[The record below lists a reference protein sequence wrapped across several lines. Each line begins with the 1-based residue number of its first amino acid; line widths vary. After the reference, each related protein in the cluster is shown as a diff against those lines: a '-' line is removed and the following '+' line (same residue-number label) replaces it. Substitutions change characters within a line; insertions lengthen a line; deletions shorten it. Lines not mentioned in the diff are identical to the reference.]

1 MIKVGS
7 GVSKQ
12 GHPSRAAEE
21 ALQQAML
28 PLNPDRIHLGF
39 LFMSPHHAIAADE
52 VLGTILPKLGG
63 ATLLGCTS
71 QGTVGGE
78 QEIEQGPA
86 LSLWLAQLDGTR
98 VHPFELSI
106 ETTPDGEAL
115 VGFPLLQQPMRAMIL
130 LADPYTFP
138 TQMLLDSLNTDYP
151 HLPVFGGQISGH
163 GPGQNLLILNNRART
178 FGAIGVLLGGD
189 VNVSPLVSQ
198 GCKPIGE
205 PFVVTQVEG
214 NIIWQLG
221 GKPPLQ
227 RLHET
232 LAKLSPE
239 ERAMATQN
247 LHLGVVIDEHKIDP
261 EPGDF
266 LIRGVLQ
273 ADPQTGAMSV
283 GEALTVGQTVQFQMR
298 DAATADADL
307 KALLDECV
315 ASGDGR
321 PPAGA
326 LMFTC
331 NGRGAGLFGTPD
343 HDVAALRAAFAGL
356 PVAGMFCGGEIGP
369 IGGVN
374 FLHGFTASVA
384 LFEESEEPPRRQPPL
399 LAG

>member
-1 MIKVGS
+1 MIKIGS

-12 GHPSRAAEE
+12 GHPARAAEE
-21 ALQQAML
+21 ALQQAMK
-28 PLNPDRIHLGF
+28 PLTPDRIHLGF
-39 LFMSPHHAIAADE
+39 LFMSPHHAIAADD
-52 VLGTILPKLGG
+52 VLGTIIPKLGS

-78 QEIEQGPA
+78 HEIEQGPA
-86 LSLWLAQLDGTR
+86 LSLWLAQLDGAR
-98 VHPFELSI
+98 INPFELAVQS
-106 ETTPDGEAL
+106 TPDGEAV
-115 VGFPLLQQPMRAMIL
+115 VGLPLIREPMRAMIL

-138 TQMLLDSLNTDYP
+138 TQMVLESLNTDYP
-151 HLPVFGGQISGH
+151 RLPVLGGQISGR
-163 GPGQNLLILNNRART
+163 GPGQNLLILNGTART
-178 FGAIGVLLGGD
+178 SGAVGVLLGGD

-205 PFVVTQVEG
+205 PFVVTGVQG
-214 NIIWQLG
+214 NIIWELG
-221 GKPPLQ
+221 GKPPLH
-227 RLHET
+227 RLRET
-232 LAKLSPE
+232 LERLSPE
-239 ERAMATQN
+239 ERAMASQN
-247 LHLGVVIDEHKIDP
+247 LQLGVVIDERTVDP
-261 EPGDF
+261 KPGDF

-283 GEALTVGQTVQFQMR
+283 GEALTLGQTVQFQMR

-307 KALLDECV
+307 KGLLEDRLE
-315 ASGDGR
+315 SGKGN

-331 NGRGAGLFGTPD
+331 NGRGLGLFGAPD
-343 HDVAALRAAFAGL
+343 HDVAALRSAFTGL

-384 LFEESEEPPRRQPPL
+384 LFEDAQGAPRR
-399 LAG
+399 G

>member
-1 MIKVGS
+1 MIRIGS
-7 GVSKQ
+7 GVSKL
-12 GHPSRAAEE
+12 GHPARAAEE
-21 ALQQAML
+21 ALQQAMKL
-28 PLNPDRIHLGF
+28 LAPNRVHLGF
-39 LFMSPHHAIAADE
+39 LFMSPHHAIAADD
-52 VLGTILPKLGG
+52 VLGAILPKLGS

-86 LSLWLAQLDGTR
+86 LSLWLAQLDGAR
-98 VHPFELSI
+98 IHPFELAVQS
-106 ETTPDGEAL
+106 TPDGEAV
-115 VGFPLLQQPMRAMIL
+115 VGLPLITEPMRAMIL

-138 TQMLLDSLNTDYP
+138 TQTVLESLNTDYP
-151 HLPVFGGQISGH
+151 RLPVLGGQISGR
-163 GPGQNLLILNNRART
+163 GPGQNLLILNGTART
-178 FGAIGVLLGGD
+178 SGAVGVLLGGN

-205 PFVVTQVEG
+205 PFVVTGVQG
-214 NIIWQLG
+214 NIIWELG
-221 GKPPLQ
+221 GKPPLH
-227 RLHET
+227 RLRET
-232 LAKLSPE
+232 LERLSPE
-239 ERAMATQN
+239 ERAMASQN
-247 LHLGVVIDEHKIDP
+247 LQLGVVIDERTVDP
-261 EPGDF
+261 KPGDF

-283 GEALTVGQTVQFQMR
+283 GEALTLGQTVQFQMR

-307 KALLDECV
+307 KGLLEDRLD
-315 ASGDGR
+315 SGKGS

-331 NGRGAGLFGTPD
+331 NGRGLGLFGAPD
-343 HDVAALRAAFAGL
+343 HDVAALRSAFAGL

-384 LFEESEEPPRRQPPL
+384 LFEDAQEAPQL
-399 LAG
+399 G